1 MRRWLFAPRTGGFL
15 VFLVLAVA
23 LPFVLPNAFFLD
35 VAILA
40 LFNASIC
47 VGLNLLI
54 GYAGQISLGH
64 AGFLGIGAYASA
76 ILTGTFGW
84 PAPLALAAGAAA
96 SGLLAFAVA
105 RPILRLR
112 GHYLAMA
119 TLGLGVIVSIVAN
132 TERELTG
139 GPDGM
144 AVEPLS
150 FAGFVVEGEAAWY
163 WLALVL
169 LAATV
174 WLTINLVDSPLG
186 RGLRAVHGSEV
197 AARACGVDTDRYKVI
212 AFTVSAV
219 YASVVGSLGAHYVG
233 FITPADAG
241 FMRSV
246 EYVTMV
252 VLGGMASTFGAVV
265 GAVILTALPQLL
277 SSFQDYEHLV
287 FGLIL
292 MLTMIFLPRGVVPSC
307 AALFRRRRAP

>member
-1 MRRWLFAPRTGGFL
+1 MRKWLSTARTGGFL
-15 VFLVLAVA
+15 LFLVLATG
-23 LPFVLPNAFFLD
+23 LPFVLPNTFFLD

-64 AGFLGIGAYASA
+64 AGFVGIGAYASA
-76 ILTGTFGW
+76 VLVGTYGW
-84 PAPLALAAGAAA
+84 PAPLALCAGAVA

-105 RPILRLR
+105 KPILRLR

-119 TLGLGVIVSIVAN
+119 TLGLGVILSIVAN
-132 TERELTG
+132 TEREVTG
-139 GPDGM
+139 GPDGI
-144 AVEPLS
+144 AVEP
-150 FAGFVVEGEAAWY
+150 FAVAGLVLEGEAAWY
-163 WLALVL
+163 WMALVL
-169 LAATV
+169 LAATI

-197 AARACGVDTDRYKVI
+197 AAQACGVDTDRFKVI

-219 YASVVGSLGAHYVG
+219 YASVVGSLSAHYVG
-233 FITPADAG
+233 FITPADVG
-241 FMRSV
+241 FLRSV
-246 EYVTMV
+246 EYLTMV

-265 GAVILTALPQLL
+265 GAAILTILPQLL
-277 SSFQDYEHLV
+277 SELQDYEHLV

-292 MLTMIFLPRGVVPSC
+292 MLTMIFLPQGIVPAC
-307 AALFRRRRAP
+307 AAFFRRKRG